1 MTLGLF
7 GALGLLDS
15 GLFSN
20 GLFGG
25 FWGALVLLR
34 SEWAS
39 EPPWNWQPSSPG
51 MSR

>member
-15 GLFSN
+15 GLFSK

-25 FWGALVLLR
+25 FWGALVLLH
-34 SEWAS
+34 SGLHSHLGIGSLLLLE
-39 EPPWNWQPSSPG
+39 
-51 MSR
+51 